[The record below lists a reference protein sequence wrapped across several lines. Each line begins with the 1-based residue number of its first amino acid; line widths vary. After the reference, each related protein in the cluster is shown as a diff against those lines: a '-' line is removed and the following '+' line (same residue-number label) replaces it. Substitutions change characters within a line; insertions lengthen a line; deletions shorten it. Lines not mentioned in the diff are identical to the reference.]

1 MTAEGET
8 PMEMK
13 PVPPKSL
20 DLALEHVRE
29 GGELLV
35 PTYTRTT
42 LIDAGVLRR
51 FEKAGEWLLREEGD
65 GYRLRSGRKSVYLF
79 PGQLKYR

>member
-1 MTAEGET
+1 
-8 PMEMK
+8 MEIK

-20 DLALEHVRE
+20 DLALDHVRE

-35 PTYTRTT
+35 PTYTHCTVIDRKT
-42 LIDAGVLRR
+42 LLR
-51 FEKAGEWLLREEGD
+51 FERAGEWLLREEGD
-65 GYRLRSGRKSVYLF
+65 GYRLRSGRKSVYLV

>member
-8 PMEMK
+8 QMEMK

-35 PTYTRTT
+35 PTYTHCTV
-42 LIDAGVLRR
+42 IDQGVLRR
-51 FEKAGEWLLREEGD
+51 FERAGQWLLKEEGD
-65 GYRLRSGRKSVYLF
+65 GYRLRSGRKSVYLL